1 MNITDQICPDRCRP
15 AREMSWWLWCHI
27 LCYLSTTEKCPI
39 WLTPMSDVSFT
50 RVSSHFVLYWMLK
63 QISRKYTYKKNYLD
77 LWFSKKI
84 SLFMSCQ
91 GVRIYSIKTFIE
103 NNFDCPNC
111 LILDYMF
118 GVDII
123 LAPNLLNWLQK
134 NIASFLTSIAK
145 QHQTNIC
152 GSEFGLE
159 N

>member
-1 MNITDQICPDRCRP
+1 
-15 AREMSWWLWCHI
+15 
-27 LCYLSTTEKCPI
+27 
-39 WLTPMSDVSFT
+39 
-50 RVSSHFVLYWMLK
+50 
-63 QISRKYTYKKNYLD
+63 
-77 LWFSKKI
+77 
-84 SLFMSCQ
+84 MSCQ

-134 NIASFLTSIAK
+134 NIASFLTSIASSIK
-145 QHQTNIC
+145 QTYVAQN
-152 GSEFGLE
+152 SDL